1 MKAASVVEIRKAL
14 KHCDQEELSALCL
27 RLAKF
32 KKENKEL
39 LTYLLFESGHEESYI
54 QGVKDEMDVLL
65 GQINT
70 SSQYYIRKSMRKVL
84 REIRKFARYSGKKET
99 EVELL
104 LFFCERLINFQPSVR
119 QNRSMMKLYQRQ
131 LFGVKQKIKKLHPD
145 LQYDFQQELNELPH
159 A

>member
-14 KHCDQEELSALCL
+14 REQDRDELMEHCL

-39 LTYLLFESGHEESYI
+39 LTYLLFEQEHEPSYVAA
-54 QGVKDEMDVLL
+54 VKEHLDDMLS
-65 GQINT
+65 QINT
-70 SSQYYIRKSMRKVL
+70 HSMYYIKKSLRKVL
-84 REIRKFARYSGKKET
+84 REVRKYARYSGRKDT

-104 LFFCERLINFQPSVR
+104 LFFVDRLIHFEPSIR
-119 QNRSMMKLYQRQ
+119 RSRPLMNLYHRE
-131 LFGVKQKIKKLHPD
+131 LFGLRQKIKKLHPD
-145 LQYDFQQELNELPH
+145 LQHDYTEELNQLPH